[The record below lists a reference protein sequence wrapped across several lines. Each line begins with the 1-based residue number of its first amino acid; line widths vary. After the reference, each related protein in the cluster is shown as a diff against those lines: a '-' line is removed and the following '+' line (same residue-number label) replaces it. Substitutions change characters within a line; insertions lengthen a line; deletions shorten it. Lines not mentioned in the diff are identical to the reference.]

1 MPFGPYKNHSHC
13 VRVVSQKRSPPRD
26 PHAYCK
32 WLKRRLESGD
42 ASISMFADN
51 EETLLAIYLGETTG
65 FFTPERTQSY
75 IQRVVLDSNSNNM
88 EER

>member
-1 MPFGPYKNHSHC
+1 MIMPFGPYKSHSHC
-13 VRVVSQKRSPPRD
+13 VRVVSQKRRPPRD

-65 FFTPERTQSY
+65 IISYDPPETQV
-75 IQRVVLDSNSNNM
+75 ILDSNSNNM
-88 EER
+88 EE